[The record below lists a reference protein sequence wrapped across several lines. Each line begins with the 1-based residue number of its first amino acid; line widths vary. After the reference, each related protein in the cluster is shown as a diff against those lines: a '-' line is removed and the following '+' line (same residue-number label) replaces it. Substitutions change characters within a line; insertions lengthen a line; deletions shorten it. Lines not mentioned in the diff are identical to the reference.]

1 MPLSVFYIRHLFM
14 QKVQEVLNIKDLQKA
29 LELYRQ
35 DNITDKVN
43 ELEIAI
49 ANLNLDL

>member
-1 MPLSVFYIRHLFM
+1 ME
-14 QKVQEVLNIKDLQKA
+14 KVQEVLNIKDLQKA

-35 DNITDKVN
+35 DNKIDKVN

-49 ANLNLDL
+49 ANRPVRNIISSLKCLHHK